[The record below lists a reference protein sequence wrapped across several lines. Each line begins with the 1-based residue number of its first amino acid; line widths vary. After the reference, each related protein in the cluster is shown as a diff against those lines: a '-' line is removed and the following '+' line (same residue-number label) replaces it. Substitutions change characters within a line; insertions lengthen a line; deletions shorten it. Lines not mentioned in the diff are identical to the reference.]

1 MEGIAKACV
10 GLAVLAF
17 LVALVVSFT
26 GPIMELPAEAFSR
39 ACTNLAL
46 IGLCLFVG
54 FKDGSG
60 AGSAGMGGGA

>member
-1 MEGIAKACV
+1 MEGAAKACV

-17 LVALVVSFT
+17 LMAVVVSFT
-26 GPIMELPAEAFSR
+26 GPILELPSEAFSR

-54 FKDGSG
+54 FKES
-60 AGSAGMGGGA
+60 GGASV